1 MRPCE
6 RDLFEVSNCI
16 DQLLRII
23 EENEPKIRQDIQITK
38 ERLEAQKQANK
49 KLEEKL
55 AKSQQRIRDQEKY
68 IDELRAELSG

>member
-1 MRPCE
+1 M
-6 RDLFEVSNCI
+6 FEVSNCI

-55 AKSQQRIRDQEKY
+55 AKSQKRIRDQEKY

>member
-1 MRPCE
+1 MNSVINLVRPCE

-23 EENEPKIRQDIQITK
+23 EDNEPKIRQDIQITK
-38 ERLEAQKQANK
+38 DRLETQKQTNK

-55 AKSQQRIRDQEKY
+55 AK
-68 IDELRAELSG
+68 